1 MAKKMFKDI
10 TEKLES
16 LKKITFKDLIEKVDS
31 PYSWVYLD
39 HEIFVVNNENGVL
52 ERFKPSH
59 SAFIQ
64 KRFIKG
70 DQYILFAGSHAFIIY
85 KEDYD
90 KTSIVLKFGNSI
102 QYHLFLN
109 ELEAQRYRSSVLMGI
124 IEKLTNEIAALEYV
138 DNGEFNPSMEYEER

>member
-16 LKKITFKDLIEKVDS
+16 LKKITFKDLIEKVGFNF
-31 PYSWVYLD
+31 YGNAYINQ
-39 HEIFVVNNENGVL
+39 EMFVVNNENGNL
-52 ERFKPSH
+52 ERFRQLTTR
-59 SAFIQ
+59 IE
-64 KRFIKG
+64 KRNGRK
-70 DQYILFAGSHAFIIY
+70 YVLFAGNYAFIID
-85 KEDYD
+85 ENDYD
-90 KTSIVLKFGNSI
+90 KTSIVLKFGNNI